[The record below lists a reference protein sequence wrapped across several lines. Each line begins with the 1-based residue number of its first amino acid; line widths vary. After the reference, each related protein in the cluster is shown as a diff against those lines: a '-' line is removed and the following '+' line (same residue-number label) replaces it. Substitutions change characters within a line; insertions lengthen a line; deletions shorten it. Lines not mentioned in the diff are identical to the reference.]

1 MNAPN
6 PSLPAG
12 PIARRAQ
19 GIEPFHVMEL
29 LARAQALEAAG
40 RDVIHMEVG
49 EPDFPTAAPVIAAA
63 QACLAA
69 GRVPYTGATGLVALR
84 EAIAAHYAS
93 RFGVSVDPARV
104 IVTAGASGALLLT
117 LAVLTEPGD
126 GWLLPDPGYPCN
138 RQFVRAFEGEVQALP
153 VQAAHAFQPT
163 AAEVD
168 AAWGART
175 RGLMVASPA
184 NPTGTLIAREE
195 LARIREV
202 VARRGGALIVD
213 EIYQGL
219 TYGREPETALTLGD
233 DMFIINSFSKYFGMT
248 GWRLGWIVAPSAYV
262 RELEKLAQHY
272 TICAPT
278 LSQQAALAAFTPE
291 AIAIFEARRAEFARR
306 RDVLLAGLDRLGL
319 PIPARPEG
327 AFYVYADVSR
337 FARDSREFAH
347 RLLDEAGVA
356 TTPGLDFG
364 EREPERWLRIA
375 YTTDVA
381 RIEEGLA
388 RMAKV
393 LNRI

>member
-49 EPDFPTAAPVIAAA
+49 EPDFPTAAPVIVAA
-63 QACLAA
+63 QACLAG

-93 RFGVSVDPARV
+93 RFGVTVDPARI

-184 NPTGTLIAREE
+184 NPTGTLIARDE

-337 FARDSREFAH
+337 FARDSRAFAH